1 MFEKKFLDILNEF
14 FKIFCE
20 FFKFFVIDVIF
31 FFFFCIDDWNNFV
44 FVGEI
49 LVGGYLLYYIFF
61 FLTDRILFFYSYLFC
76 VIYKIFVMVV
86 FIDYLYFLSKR

>member
-14 FKIFCE
+14 FNIFCE

-31 FFFFCIDDWNNFV
+31 FFFFCIGDWSNFV

-49 LVGGYLLYYIFF
+49 LVGGYLLYYFFF